1 MSARGAGPCLA
12 RFGGERLGYCVGIV
26 PSTER
31 QEAVK
36 QFLSNPIVRTA
47 GLFVALFAIGFAT
60 RMPAWQFPHIYALH
74 GVLAAPFCA
83 ALAAWHL
90 VRGGSVVQLV
100 AATALLAVVLGMMS
114 PAMGL
119 SFVLVAALTLAVRAC
134 LRSVPAAM
142 RSVAVAAVFGAL
154 DYPCALAVGLAL
166 GSYGPSA
173 EALPMIAL
181 LLALSVALS
190 LFGAFVA
197 ASLAD
202 RRSAK
207 CSNSSS

>member
-1 MSARGAGPCLA
+1 M
-12 RFGGERLGYCVGIV
+12 
-26 PSTER
+26 
-31 QEAVK
+31 K
-36 QFLSNPIVRTA
+36 QFLSNPIVRTVA
-47 GLFVALFAIGFAT
+47 LFVALFVIGFAT
-60 RMPAWQFPHIYALH
+60 RMPAWQFPYLYALH

-90 VRGGSVVQLV
+90 VRGGSAVQLV
-100 AATALLAVVLGMMS
+100 AATGLLALVLGMMS
-114 PAMGL
+114 PTMGL
-119 SFVLVAALTLAVRAC
+119 SFALVAVLTLVVWAC
-134 LRSVPAAM
+134 LRSVAAAS
-142 RSVAVAAVFGAL
+142 RSVAVAVVFGAL

-202 RRSAK
+202 RRPPVRSA
-207 CSNSSS
+207 SSS

>member
-12 RFGGERLGYCVGIV
+12 RSGGERLEYCVGIV

-90 VRGGSVVQLV
+90 VRG

-119 SFVLVAALTLAVRAC
+119 SFALVAALTLAVRAC
-134 LRSVPAAM
+134 VRSVPAAM

-207 CSNSSS
+207 YSNSSS